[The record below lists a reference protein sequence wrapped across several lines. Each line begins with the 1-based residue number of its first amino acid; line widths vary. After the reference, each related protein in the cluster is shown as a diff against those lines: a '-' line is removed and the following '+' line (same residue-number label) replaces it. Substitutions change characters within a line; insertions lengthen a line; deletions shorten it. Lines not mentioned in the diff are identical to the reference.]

1 MKSSLVGVE
10 HVDRGLLDLFR
21 QLSYQLFFLFVLLL
35 QRLHFLQ
42 LGLVKLLVLFEL
54 FRPFVLVFLD
64 HHQLVELVQLPDDK

>member
-21 QLSYQLFFLFVLLL
+21 QLRYQLFFLFVLLL

-42 LGLVKLLVLFEL
+42 LGLVKLLVFFEL